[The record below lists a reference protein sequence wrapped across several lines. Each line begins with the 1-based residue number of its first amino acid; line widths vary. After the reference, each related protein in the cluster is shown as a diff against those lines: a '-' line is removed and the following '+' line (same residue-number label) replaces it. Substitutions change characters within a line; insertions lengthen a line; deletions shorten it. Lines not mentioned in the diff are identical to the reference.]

1 MSTMK
6 GKVALVTGASSGIG
20 RATALAFAARGA
32 SVALAARRENEL
44 ATLAAEIE
52 AMGGEAT
59 YLRTDVSVAADVER
73 MVSHTIERFGRLD
86 FAVNNAGIEGE
97 FQGIAEFSEDMW
109 DRVLDINL
117 KGTFLCLKYEAR
129 SMLAGGYGGAI
140 VNVGSV
146 NSFLGFGG
154 GAAYVASKHA
164 QVGLTTSVS
173 AELAPQGIRVNI
185 VCPGIIDTP
194 MHHRLREIVGDELYE
209 SIIQGRVHQKRKG
222 LPEEIAKVIVFL
234 CSEEA
239 SYVTGTTVTPDGGFT
254 MTL

>member
-194 MHHRLREIVGDELYE
+194 MHHRLREIVGDDLYE

-234 CSEEA
+234 CSDEA
-239 SYVTGTTVTPDGGFT
+239 SYITGTTVTPDGGFT